1 MLQLLVR
8 GKINAVRNADDVAIR
23 LTVNMWNNMA
33 TNENL
38 VALMLLSI
46 QFLCRLDSHRMWVA
60 GVGWVRVSRVAEGTC
75 CHVELKAIKISPR
88 GKTPKLKPLFKI
100 SPRAA

>member
-1 MLQLLVR
+1 LLIVERTRNRFELDLMLQLLVR

-46 QFLCRLDSHRMWVA
+46 QFLCRVDSHRMWVA
-60 GVGWVRVSRVAEGTC
+60 VRSVAFHLFQNCCVS
-75 CHVELKAIKISPR
+75 
-88 GKTPKLKPLFKI
+88 F
-100 SPRAA
+100 